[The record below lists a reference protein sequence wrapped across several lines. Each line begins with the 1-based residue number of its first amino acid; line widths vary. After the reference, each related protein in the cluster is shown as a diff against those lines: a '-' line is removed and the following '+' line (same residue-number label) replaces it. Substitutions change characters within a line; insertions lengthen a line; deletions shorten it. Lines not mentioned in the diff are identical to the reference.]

1 METKT
6 FTKTS
11 KRTREA
17 MVNIPLS
24 AFRYLSRYPRE
35 KKIVVEIAIADLK
48 RVNSAE
54 TLDEII
60 NEARLDYAL
69 GNYTTHKTAKS
80 LMAALEAWY
89 EGQSLAA
96 LYAGVS
102 EIAAAYS
109 GRFQRK
115 NTNIY

>member
-6 FTKTS
+6 IAKNL
-11 KRTREA
+11 KKPREA

-24 AFRYLSRYPRE
+24 AFRYLSKYPRE
-35 KKIVVEIAIADLK
+35 KKIVVEIAIDDIK

-69 GNYTTHKTAKS
+69 GNFTTHKTAES
-80 LMAALEAWY
+80 LIATLEA
-89 EGQSLAA
+89 
-96 LYAGVS
+96 
-102 EIAAAYS
+102 
-109 GRFQRK
+109 
-115 NTNIY
+115 